1 MEHEKNEVNNVLYL
15 TEPTQEFEEVYARVR
30 TKENRWL
37 SDDLV
42 KGLPIVPNGH
52 PHEKE
57 WKKRVYSLNKI
68 LEILKKA
75 GSLRILEI
83 GCGNGWFSNKL
94 VESGLQVDA
103 VDIGKE
109 ELEQAARCF
118 KSDQLR
124 FICCNNLS
132 LLDNSTY
139 DTILFNASIQYFG
152 LTRSFWELLNSKL
165 QENGKIF
172 IMDSPIY
179 NENEVISAKYR
190 SEEYFNQLNEPDA
203 SSYYKHLTWSNIP
216 KHKAL
221 YSPSK
226 LKRLFN
232 SNQSPFPIIQIN
244 KGS

>member
-1 MEHEKNEVNNVLYL
+1 MEYEKNDVNNVFYF
-15 TEPTQEFEEVYARVR
+15 TEPLHEFEEIYVRVR
-30 TKENRWL
+30 TKEERWL

-42 KGLPIVPNGH
+42 RTLPIIPNGH

-57 WKKRVYSLNKI
+57 WKKRAHSLNKI
-68 LEILKKA
+68 RKILKNS
-75 GSLRILEI
+75 GSVKILEI

-94 VESGLQVDA
+94 VQSGFHVDA
-103 VDIGKE
+103 LDVNSE

-118 KSDQLR
+118 KNNQLR
-124 FICCNNLS
+124 FICCNDLS
-132 LLDNSTY
+132 ILDNSAY
-139 DTILFNASIQYFG
+139 DTILFNASLQYFD
-152 LTRSFWELLNSKL
+152 LTRSFWDLLNLKL
-165 QENGKIF
+165 QENGKFF

-179 NENEVISAKYR
+179 DEREVILAKHR

-203 SSYYKHLTWSNIP
+203 FSYYKHLTWSKLP
-216 KHKAL
+216 KHKVV

-244 KGS
+244 KDS